1 MTSRRGVEGR
11 DDEDDDGTA
20 EVLIDRIA
28 DALVGL
34 RRITKRTA
42 TPRDKPR
49 ESPYFGV
56 PIDEW
61 ADKTRSLIEA
71 YPIAPKD
78 VVDIVLRSWNAIF
91 ESTLGDGF
99 RIGIHIFPTPQIMG
113 TLLHEL
119 IPLEIE
125 SNTGGRWRAQ
135 RTAAE
140 KDLVFVPDDQFS
152 TEIKTSSDAS
162 RIYANRSY
170 GQESE
175 SAGKKAKSGH
185 YIAVN
190 FDKWPVVESRPTREQ
205 IRPAIRVIRIGWIDH
220 TDWIA
225 QRSPTGQQ
233 SSLPPQVEN
242 AQLLT
247 FYKR

>member
-1 MTSRRGVEGR
+1 MTPQRGIEGH
-11 DDEDDDGTA
+11 DEEDGA

-42 TPRDKPR
+42 SPRDKQKD
-49 ESPYFGV
+49 SPYFGV
-56 PIDEW
+56 PAEQW
-61 ADKTRSLIEA
+61 ADRTRDLIAE
-71 YPIAPKD
+71 YPIEPKE
-78 VVDIVLRSWNAIF
+78 VVQIVLRSWDAIF
-91 ESTLGDGF
+91 DSTLGDGF
-99 RIGIHIFPTPQIMG
+99 RIGVHIFPTPQIMG

-125 SNTGGRWRAQ
+125 THTGGQWRAQ

-140 KDLVFVPDDQFS
+140 KDLLYVPDVRFS
-152 TEIKTSSDAS
+152 TEIKTSSDTS

-170 GQESE
+170 GQE
-175 SAGKKAKSGH
+175 ADTPGKKAKSGY

-190 FDKWPVVESRPTREQ
+190 FDKWPVVETSPAPEQ
-205 IRPAIRVIRIGWIDH
+205 IRPAIRAIRIGWIDH

-225 QRSPTGQQ
+225 QKAATGQQ
-233 SSLPPQVEN
+233 SSLPPLVEN
-242 AQLLT
+242 SQLLT

>member
-1 MTSRRGVEGR
+1 MSSPRSVEGR
-11 DDEDDDGTA
+11 DDDHGDIV
-20 EVLIDRIA
+20 EVLIYGIA

-42 TPRDKPR
+42 VPRDKPQ

-56 PIDEW
+56 PVDEW
-61 ADKTRSLIEA
+61 AQRTRSLIEA
-71 YPIAPKD
+71 YPIDPRD
-78 VVDIVLRSWNAIF
+78 VAEIVLRSWDAIF

-99 RIGIHIFPTPQIMG
+99 RIGVHIFPTPQIMG

-125 SNTGGRWRAQ
+125 AHTGGRWRAQ

-140 KDLVFVPDDQFS
+140 KDLVHLPDDRFS
-152 TEIKTSSDAS
+152 TEIKTSSDPS

-175 SAGKKAKSGH
+175 SPGKKAKSGY

-190 FDKWPVVESRPTREQ
+190 FDKWPAIEARPVREQ
-205 IRPAIRVIRIGWIDH
+205 IRPAIRLIRIGWIDH

>member
-1 MTSRRGVEGR
+1 MTE
-11 DDEDDDGTA
+11 
-20 EVLIDRIA
+20 
-28 DALVGL
+28 
-34 RRITKRTA
+34 
-42 TPRDKPR
+42 
-49 ESPYFGV
+49 
-56 PIDEW
+56 
-61 ADKTRSLIEA
+61 
-71 YPIAPKD
+71 
-78 VVDIVLRSWNAIF
+78 IVLRSWDAIF
-91 ESTLGDGF
+91 ESTLGEGF

-125 SNTGGRWRAQ
+125 AHTDSHWRAQ

-140 KDLVFVPDDQFS
+140 KDLVHLPDDRFS
-152 TEIKTSSDAS
+152 TEIKTSSDPS

-175 SAGKKAKSGH
+175 SAGKKAKSGY

-190 FDKWPVVESRPTREQ
+190 FDKWPAVETRPAPEQ
-205 IRPAIRVIRIGWIDH
+205 IRPAIRLIRIGWIDH